1 MVLPMASKAEG
12 RGFNPGAEI
21 HLNFTTSFTVSRETE
36 EICINLRSKSV
47 NIASKWVLTSYYK
60 NSKIEVNV
68 VPSVWLSNKM
78 IFASELV
85 LTVIFLIKDNCRCSC
100 RNCKTRA

>member
-1 MVLPMASKAEG
+1 MVLPIASEVEG
-12 RGFNPGAEI
+12 RGVNPGAEI

-60 NSKIEVNV
+60 ILKLKLMSYRLFG
-68 VPSVWLSNKM
+68 SR
-78 IFASELV
+78 
-85 LTVIFLIKDNCRCSC
+85 IK
-100 RNCKTRA
+100 